1 MFKKQETKQKGE
13 GKNIQENVVS
23 NTKTNGQNGQNVE
36 YNDPEN
42 SRFDRS
48 RSGLVGSRRFS
59 SCSDELD
66 TSIRE
71 KGESVGLQGQK
82 SHLRMLGSCGSWI
95 SPAQG

>member
-23 NTKTNGQNGQNVE
+23 NTKTNCQNGQNVE

-71 KGESVGLQGQK
+71 KGESVSQCKGK
-82 SHLRMLGSCGSWI
+82 KATYECLGVVEVG
-95 SPAQG
+95 